1 MPTITQKGQVTIP
14 KFVRDALELTQGDE
28 VVFKL
33 GDEKAILEKKEK
45 TAQFR
50 KYIGFLKHL
59 DGKQGDDI
67 IEELREEA

>member
-1 MPTITQKGQVTIP
+1 MPAITQKGQVTIP
-14 KFVRDALELTQGDE
+14 KFVRDALELKQGDE

-33 GDEKAILEKKEK
+33 REERAVLEKKEQ

-59 DGKQGDDI
+59 NGRRVDDI
-67 IEELREEA
+67 IEELRDDT